1 MDATTRTV
9 LVEYVPLR
17 QSRLTSHLP
26 VLTGWVFYFVN
37 KFTIHIIPLLC
48 EKIHIVEW
56 WHLWNNSQSYFVKK
70 FTLYHWGFHLWNNSQ
85 SLSGS
90 FYLPHSLD
98 TPGGVAL
105 VPLPCRALSRGAD
118 ERGKLVKN
126 FTMSNDCL
134 CEIIHKRNLYSA
146 WQLCEIIHNLGYRGV
161 CLPVPEVGH
170 DSKPKP
176 INSLSSG
183 AV

>member
-1 MDATTRTV
+1 MVA
-9 LVEYVPLR
+9 
-17 QSRLTSHLP
+17 
-26 VLTGWVFYFVN
+26 FV
-37 KFTIHIIPLLC
+37 KYFTIQLC
-48 EKIHIVEW
+48 EKIHIVS
-56 WHLWNNSQSYFVKK
+56 L
-70 FTLYHWGFHLWNNSQ
+70 GFHLWNNSQ
-85 SLSGS
+85 SLSRS

-170 DSKPKP
+170 GSKPKP

-183 AV
+183 ARAWLRASEVNPKLAFDILICNWYQGSF